1 MVSQHSPMETVL
13 SHLACVRK
21 SVHGW
26 VARCPAHDD
35 REPSL
40 SVGLGHEGQILLTC
54 FAGCSL
60 ERIVDAMGLTVADLF
75 PHASSA
81 SGSHVKGTQGQPLS
95 LLDLARAKGLHWHYL
110 STLGITE
117 DAAGGLRIP
126 YHLPDGTP
134 ALRHRIRTA
143 IVARKGSRWSL
154 GNGEIVAY
162 GLERLEEARKAGYL
176 VVVEGESDCW
186 TLWYHQFP
194 ALGLPGADMA
204 NKLEEAYLVGID
216 RLYLVREPDEA
227 GMKFVQDIAQRLT
240 SWKWSG
246 HIWVVSLDG
255 AKDPNDLHLKD
266 RKQFKARFRQALD
279 RAKPLCIRNTQPPVT
294 PPADGKPSPFSLQE
308 LLAKDLP
315 PLRWAIPDILP
326 EGLTMLAGKPKQGK
340 SWLALSI
347 ALAIAA
353 GGYALGK
360 QPVTRGQVLY
370 LALEDNERRLQSRA
384 RQLLASMNSVPS
396 GIEFELCWPRLD
408 QGGLRYLEEYLE
420 VHPQVRLVVIDTW
433 AKVSPCLKGH
443 SRSRYEDDYEAL
455 TPLKCLADHFH
466 VSVLVIHH
474 LRKMAADDVLDE
486 ITGSI
491 GVTGA
496 VDGALIL
503 KRERGQKEAS
513 CKQKPLSPSPLC
525 TMDTF

>member
-1 MVSQHSPMETVL
+1 MVSQHSPIETVL

-81 SGSHVKGTQGQPLS
+81 SGTHLKATQGQPLS
-95 LLDLARAKGLHWHYL
+95 LLDLARAKGLHWQYL
-110 STLGITE
+110 SILGITE

-134 ALRHRIRTA
+134 APRHRIRTA
-143 IVARKGSRWSL
+143 IVARKGSRWSM

-162 GLERLEEARKAGYL
+162 GLQRLEEARKAGYL

-216 RLYLVREPDEA
+216 RLYLVREPDAA

-266 RKQFKARFRQALD
+266 RKQFKTRFRQALD
-279 RAKPLCIRNTQPPVT
+279 RAKPLRIRNTQPPAIL
-294 PPADGKPSPFSLQE
+294 PADGKPSPFSLQE

-340 SWLALSI
+340 SWLALSV

-396 GIEFELCWPRLD
+396 GIEFELCWPRLNM
-408 QGGLRYLEEYLE
+408 GGLRFLEEFLE
-420 VHPQVRLVVIDTW
+420 VHPEVGLVVIDTW
-433 AKVSPCLKGH
+433 AKVSPCL
-443 SRSRYEDDYEAL
+443 
-455 TPLKCLADHFH
+455 
-466 VSVLVIHH
+466 
-474 LRKMAADDVLDE
+474 
-486 ITGSI
+486 
-491 GVTGA
+491 
-496 VDGALIL
+496 
-503 KRERGQKEAS
+503 
-513 CKQKPLSPSPLC
+513 
-525 TMDTF
+525 